1 MDNYDNSM
9 KEPVLLP
16 TTFPNILVTPNLGI
30 AVGMSSSICPF
41 NLAEICEGTIALLK
55 NPKVEISEL
64 MEYIIAPDFPGGASI
79 IYNKSQMHEIFR
91 TGQGSVPLRAK
102 YRYDKEANC
111 IEILE
116 IPYSTSVELI
126 MKRLTDLLKDGKLRE
141 VTDFRDEIDLSGFKL
156 TLDLRRGTDPDLLM
170 AKLYKLTPL
179 QDNFSCNFNVL
190 IGSTPRQMGVKELLS
205 EWIKFRMICLRR
217 ELGFELGKKKD
228 KLHLLL
234 GLGKILLDIDRA
246 IAIVRSTQNDADVIP
261 NLMKGFEIDEIQAE
275 FIAEIKLRNLNR
287 EYILNRIKEIE
298 ELQKEIAELEKTIA
312 SDTLMK
318 KLIAKQLGAIREKY
332 GKPRRTEL
340 IYERE
345 IVQYNESDH
354 VENFNCRIL
363 LTHDGYFKKITL
375 QSLRGNDEQKLKEN
389 DFIIFTED
397 TDNLPQLLFFTDRGQ
412 VYKARLRDFDCVK
425 ASALGDYI
433 PAKLNFDDGERVV
446 GMKSISEY
454 TEDGN
459 FTFIFANGKGVRVG
473 MKQYETKSNLAGH
486 CPVYQ
491 DSSGCSFLRRDRRNG
506 LCAVDHA
513 LGGGLLP
520 LVRRAA
526 HAAHGAVPAR
536 GRVRGAHS
544 LRAAPDIAD
553 GRLRRL
559 LCAAKRRKSF
569 PHGVLRLCHRRAHGG
584 APRRFLHAG
593 AARHRV
599 RVRAGRT
606 VLACAIA
613 GFRPRREL
621 QAGQRSHDLRYA
633 V

>member
-1 MDNYDNSM
+1 
-9 KEPVLLP
+9 
-16 TTFPNILVTPNLGI
+16 
-30 AVGMSSSICPF
+30 
-41 NLAEICEGTIALLK
+41 
-55 NPKVEISEL
+55 

-312 SDTLMK
+312 SDALMK

-340 IYERE
+340 IYEQE

-389 DFIIFTED
+389 DFIVFTED

-433 PAKLNFDDGERVV
+433 PAKLGFDDGERVV
-446 GMKSISEY
+446 GMKSVSEY

-473 MKQYETKSNLAGH
+473 MKQYETKSNRRKLTGAFSSASPCIGAFFTQETTDILLLSDQNRAMLLSSDKIPLKSTRTAGGVQLMNLKGAHVLTLA
-486 CPVYQ
+486 
-491 DSSGCSFLRRDRRNG
+491 
-506 LCAVDHA
+506 LCAP
-513 LGGGLLP
+513 LLHLQDP
-520 LVRRAA
+520 AQYRKYKIPSAGSLL
-526 HAAHGAVPAR
+526 HGE
-536 GRVRGAHS
+536 
-544 LRAAPDIAD
+544 I
-553 GRLRRL
+553 
-559 LCAAKRRKSF
+559 
-569 PHGVLRLCHRRAHGG
+569 
-584 APRRFLHAG
+584 
-593 AARHRV
+593 
-599 RVRAGRT
+599 
-606 VLACAIA
+606 
-613 GFRPRREL
+613 E
-621 QAGQRSHDLRYA
+621 
-633 V
+633 